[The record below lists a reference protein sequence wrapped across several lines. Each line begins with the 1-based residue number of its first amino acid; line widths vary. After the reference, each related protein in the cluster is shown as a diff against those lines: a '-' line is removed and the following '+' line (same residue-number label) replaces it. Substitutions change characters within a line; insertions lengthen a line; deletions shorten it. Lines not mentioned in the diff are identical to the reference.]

1 MAENFAENLRNARI
15 RCNKTASQCAEALGC
30 TVAAWSQWES
40 GKREPSIDK
49 IIALC
54 RLLATTPNELLGFT
68 PPVRV
73 ANVRAGDNA
82 QIAIGTGIRQV
93 RGRTL
98 PRQRSS
104 AEG

>member
-1 MAENFAENLRNARI
+1 MSKLAERLIELRGGEAQGVFAAR
-15 RCNKTASQCAEALGC
+15 LGLKQAVYC
-30 TVAAWSQWES
+30 HYEK
-40 GKREPSIDK
+40 GRREPSLDV
-49 IIALC
+49 LMHM
-54 RLLATTPNELLGFT
+54 ATVLGTTTDYLLGLSDAQ
-68 PPVRV
+68 PVRV